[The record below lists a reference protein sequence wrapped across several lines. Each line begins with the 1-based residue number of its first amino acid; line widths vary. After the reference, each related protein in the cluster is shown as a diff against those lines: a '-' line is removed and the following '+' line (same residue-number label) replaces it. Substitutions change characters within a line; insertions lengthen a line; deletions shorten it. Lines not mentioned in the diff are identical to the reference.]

1 MWNVDYS
8 SSKQCPE
15 MYLDRLAKHM
25 QMFGRAGLQVAEIQT
40 PCLSS
45 TIEKKMMNKYIAVVF

>member
-1 MWNVDYS
+1 MYECARKCDYS

-15 MYLDRLAKHM
+15 MYLDRVAKHM
-25 QMFGRAGLQVAEIQT
+25 QMLDRAGLRVAEIQI

-45 TIEKKMMNKYIAVVF
+45 TM